1 VRRVFE
7 GVDIVDK
14 PKMRP
19 IEAIQ
24 VTDRGRQLVMLRDP
38 QGFSEQVLTVPQP
51 VFYLITQFDGNH
63 TLNEVQANYTRRFGQ
78 LIFSDK
84 IKEILEVLDNALMLD
99 SDRFRQHREAL
110 EQEFRGLGV
119 RPCSHGG
126 KSYPG
131 EAAGLSRLLDS
142 FFEPPTGPGQ
152 PTSGASERPV
162 KGLMAPHIDL
172 QRGGPCFAHAY
183 KELAESPPP
192 DTVVLLG
199 IAHTFTQNHFVLT
212 RKSFE
217 TPFGVCECDTELTNG
232 LLARGGLHLLTDE
245 LAHRTEHS
253 IEFQVVF
260 LQHLFASPKIV
271 SVLCGA
277 FRDAD
282 GRPCPPDRAPGV
294 PEFIAALRETL
305 QATGKRVCLVAS
317 VDFSHLGGRFGDRIQ
332 MTPQFLGRVEREDL
346 DTLGKVASLDAD
358 AFYADA
364 TTDNDRR
371 HIDATPAVYTLLKA
385 LDLEEAKVLKYDQSV
400 EAQTQSVVTFASM
413 VFR

>member
-1 VRRVFE
+1 
-7 GVDIVDK
+7 VDK

-19 IEAIQ
+19 IEATP

-38 QGFSEQVLTVPQP
+38 QGLSEQVLTVPQP

-63 TLNEVQANYTRRFGQ
+63 TLNEIQANYTRRFGQ

-84 IKEILEVLDNALMLD
+84 IKEIVQALDNALMLD

-110 EQEFRGLGV
+110 EQEFRGLDV

-131 EAAGLSRLLDS
+131 EAAELARLVDS
-142 FFEPPTGPGQ
+142 FFEPPKGPGQ
-152 PTSGASERPV
+152 PAPGASERPV
-162 KGLMAPHIDL
+162 KGLMAPHIDFL
-172 QRGGPCFAHAY
+172 RGGPCFAHAY
-183 KELAESPPP
+183 KELAESPAP
-192 DTVVLLG
+192 DTVVILG

-217 TPFGVCECDTELTNG
+217 TPFGVCPSDTELTNG
-232 LLARGGLHLLTDE
+232 LLARGGIHLLADE

-253 IEFQVVF
+253 VEFQVVF
-260 LQHLFASPKIV
+260 LQHLFPAAKIV

-282 GRPCPPDRAPGV
+282 GNACAPAQAPGV
-294 PEFIAALRETL
+294 PEFIDALRETV
-305 QATGKRVCLVAS
+305 QAAGKRVCLLAS
-317 VDFSHLGGRFGDRIQ
+317 VDFSHLGGRFGERIQ
-332 MTPQFLGRVEREDL
+332 ITPQFLGRVERDDL
-346 DTLGKVASLDAD
+346 ETLNQAASLDAD
-358 AFYADA
+358 AFYASA
-364 TTDNDRR
+364 TADNDRR